1 MRLKIVNF
9 FLKPIRLLSK
19 LSLKL
24 SLNITVTSKYD
35 GISNNIISDWQMK
48 KWLQYIS
55 KKKEMIARNKNTTLI
70 FVLNIRICLFLKF
83 INNLS
88 NELLTIQNRNEMLC
102 DSLH

>member
-1 MRLKIVNF
+1 MRLKIVDF

-48 KWLQYIS
+48 KWLQYIL